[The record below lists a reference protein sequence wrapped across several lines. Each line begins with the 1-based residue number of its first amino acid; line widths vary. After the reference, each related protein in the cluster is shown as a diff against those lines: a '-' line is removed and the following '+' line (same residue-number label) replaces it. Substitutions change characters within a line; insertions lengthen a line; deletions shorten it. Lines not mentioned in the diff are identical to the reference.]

1 MAVPDFAFAIPTRI
15 QFGPDVVNRIGS
27 IAESF
32 GNRALLVTETALR
45 DAGHIGRVREIL
57 RKRLVDSIIFD
68 NISTRNTESTL
79 ERIVAT
85 ARAGHVQL
93 VVGLGGMRVLS
104 AARFAAMIGR
114 SSLEVPSVL
123 DGRAVS
129 EPPLP
134 YIEIPSC
141 YRNHFMFQD
150 RCVVPTTEG
159 VRVLDTQSGINEQVL
174 VDPNL
179 AGSLPE
185 KYSVALML
193 DALLAAIEG
202 YLSKRATFIAEALL
216 IEAIALLGDALEGSA
231 EAPGDMRHRYKA
243 SQAGVLASLGIA
255 ASSQG
260 PGGAITYTV
269 SSMFHVPKAWI
280 ASVLVP
286 HVIDFNTAVRTE
298 KLARIA
304 RALGEDTEGLDVT
317 QSAYRASETV
327 RRLIG
332 RLGLPG
338 RLREYN
344 LHLDDMVEASEA
356 ASTMEMAATGAA
368 PVTAQDIYD
377 LIKQAF

>member
-1 MAVPDFAFAIPTRI
+1 MAIPDFTFEIPTRI

-32 GNRALLVTETALR
+32 GNRALLVTETSLKE
-45 DAGHIGRVREIL
+45 AGHISRVREIL

-68 NISTRNTESTL
+68 NISTRNSEATL
-79 ERIVAT
+79 ERIVST
-85 ARAGHVQL
+85 ARAGHVQM
-93 VVGLGGMRVLS
+93 VIGLGGMRVLS
-104 AARFAAMIGR
+104 AARFAAMVGH
-114 SSLEVPSVL
+114 SALSMTNVL
-123 DGRAVS
+123 DGRGVREAA
-129 EPPLP
+129 LP
-134 YIEIPSC
+134 YVEIPSC

-150 RCVVPTTEG
+150 RCVVAITDG
-159 VRVLDTQSGINEQVL
+159 VRVLDTQPGINRHVL

-179 AGSLPE
+179 TGSLPE

-193 DALLAAIEG
+193 DALLAAVEG

-216 IEAIALLGDALEGSA
+216 IEAIGLLGHALEGSA
-231 EAPGDMRHRYKA
+231 EAPGDMRHRYQA
-243 SQAGVLASLGIA
+243 SRAGVLTSLGIA

-260 PGGAITYTV
+260 PGGAITYTL
-269 SSMFHVPKAWI
+269 SSLFHVPKAWV
-280 ASVLVP
+280 AAVLVP
-286 HVIDFNTAVRTE
+286 HVIDFNTSVRTE

-304 RALGEDTEGLDVT
+304 SALGEDTEGIDLT
-317 QSAYRASETV
+317 QSAYRASEAV

-344 LHLDDMVEASEA
+344 LELDDMVAASEA
-356 ASTMEMAATGAA
+356 AASMEMAATGPA
-368 PVTAQDIYD
+368 PVTAQEIYD